1 MTASSRLST
10 SAGHWTPASNASRRT
25 TSTSTSSTT
34 STGIPRGMRSG
45 RPSRWPSSRARS
57 CTRAAA
63 TSPAGTSP
71 RHRPPPRGGRLGGV
85 LRKETA
91 VQRRPRED
99 AQAVLL
105 RRGNDFQLNGAGEQ
119 VVDGLFADQAGVV
132 APGGGGLCRGD
143 VPAGE
148 VAAARVQD
156 LALLDGHLD
165 GLPDLIP
172 RGIPVDVVELV
183 DVDVVRLEAFEAGV
197 QCSTDVQSR
206 ELALIGPLCH
216 AAV

>member
-1 MTASSRLST
+1 MTAGSRLLT
-10 SAGHWTPASNASRRT
+10 SVEHWTPASNASRRT

-71 RHRPPPRGGRLGGV
+71 RHRPPPPGATIPAWSASSPSTTCSPAPLSWRS
-85 LRKETA
+85 
-91 VQRRPRED
+91 
-99 AQAVLL
+99 
-105 RRGNDFQLNGAGEQ
+105 FQLNGAGEQ
-119 VVDGLFADQAGVV
+119 VVDGLLADQAGIV

-165 GLPDLIP
+165 GCLLY
-172 RGIPVDVVELV
+172 
-183 DVDVVRLEAFEAGV
+183 
-197 QCSTDVQSR
+197 
-206 ELALIGPLCH
+206 
-216 AAV
+216 